1 MSQTTAGAGLRGV
14 DVAGPPDGEPIVFV
28 HGVLFTRALWAP
40 QREALSDEFRVVVPD
55 LPGHGT
61 RSELDFRME
70 RALDLLTDV
79 IDEEAGGSATLAGL
93 SLGGYVATEFAQRN
107 PDMVDA
113 LVISGSSANPV
124 GSLETLT
131 RAVSKASNA
140 ATKSRLV
147 RRGVDKV
154 SRWWVDRRDLQQDV
168 KREIKDAGFYPKQ
181 FGEAGHELAGRDF
194 RTAFAAYPGPA
205 LVCNGRWD
213 LLNRLGEKAHAS
225 TARDAD
231 VEVIAGAGH
240 VCTLERPDDYVAT
253 IRRVVRTRA
262 RR

>member
-1 MSQTTAGAGLRGV
+1 MSQTAAGAGLRGV

-28 HGVLFTRALWAP
+28 HGVTFTRATWAP

-55 LPGHGT
+55 LPGHGA

-70 RALDLLTDV
+70 RTLDLLTDV
-79 IDEEAGGSATLAGL
+79 IDQEAGGSATLAGL
-93 SLGGYVATEFAQRN
+93 SLGGYVATEFARRN

-124 GSLETLT
+124 DSLETLT
-131 RAVSKASNA
+131 RLVSKLSNA

-147 RRGVDKV
+147 RRGADALAR
-154 SRWWVDRRDLQQDV
+154 RWIDSRDLPENV
-168 KREIKDAGFYPKQ
+168 KQEIKDAGFYPRQ
-181 FGEAGHELAGRDF
+181 FGEAGLELAGRDF

-213 LLNRLGEKAHAS
+213 LLNRLGERAHAS
-225 TARDAD
+225 AAGDAD
-231 VEVIAGAGH
+231 VEVFGGAGH
-240 VCTLERPDDYVAT
+240 VCTLERPEDYVAT